1 MSGPTLNHVE
11 VSLVAEKLAL
21 INMKGGVGK
30 STLAVNIAWE
40 FATAPRNLRV
50 LLVDIDPQFNASQ
63 YTVGARQ
70 MDVLLRSDH
79 PTVWDVFEQFT
90 AVPGRTGAGP
100 LNPQDAL
107 VSVYRSRVNN
117 GRIDLMPSRLELSNT
132 LRNPTGKEQLLER
145 AISQIEDNYDVIVL
159 DCAPTESILTTAAY
173 LVSDWILI
181 PVRPEFLSTIGLPL
195 LAQSLT
201 EFEARY
207 PGRSPDVAGIVFNAM
222 SNYSP
227 EEVTSKQEVIAEAA
241 ARHWNVFQREVRY
254 SKSFP
259 KGAREGAPIFMTSYA
274 HSQTKANFRAFA
286 DELAARVGL

>member
-1 MSGPTLNHVE
+1 MSVM
-11 VSLVAEKLAL
+11 AQKLAL

-40 FATAPRNLRV
+40 YATHPRNLRV

-63 YTVGARQ
+63 YTVGATQ
-70 MDVLLRSDH
+70 IENLLQNGH
-79 PTVWDVFEQFT
+79 PTVWDIFEQFT
-90 AVPGRTGAGP
+90 AVPGRTKVGP
-100 LNPQDAL
+100 LNPLDAL

-117 GRIDLMPSRLELSNT
+117 GRVDLIPARLELSNS
-132 LRNPTGKEQLLER
+132 LRNATGKEQLLEL
-145 AISQIEDNYDVIVL
+145 AISQIETCYDVIVL

-181 PVRPEFLSTIGLPL
+181 PVRPEYLSTIGLPL

-201 EFEARY
+201 EFGARY
-207 PGRSPDVAGIVFNAM
+207 PGQAPDIAGIVFNAL

-227 EEVTSKQEVIAEAA
+227 EEVTSRREVVNLAA
-241 ARHWNVFQREVRY
+241 QHGWHVFQRQVRY

-259 KGAREGAPIFMTSYA
+259 KGAREGRPIFSTSYA
-274 HSQTKANFRAFA
+274 HTQTKINFVSFA
-286 DELAARVGL
+286 DELATRIGL

>member
-1 MSGPTLNHVE
+1 M
-11 VSLVAEKLAL
+11 AQKLAL

-40 FATAPRNLRV
+40 FATHPRNLRV
-50 LLVDIDPQFNASQ
+50 LLVDLDPQFNASQ
-63 YTVGARQ
+63 YTIGAGQ
-70 MDVLLRSDH
+70 MNGLLRNGH
-79 PTVWDVFEQFT
+79 PTVWDIFEQFT

-100 LNPQDAL
+100 LNPQNAL

-117 GRIDLMPSRLELSNT
+117 GRIDLMPSRLELSNS

-145 AISQIEDNYDVIVL
+145 AISQIEQNYDAIVL

-181 PVRPEFLSTIGLPL
+181 PVRPEYLSTIGLPL

-207 PGRSPDVAGIVFNAM
+207 PGRSPEIVGIVFNAL

-227 EEVTSKQEVIAEAA
+227 EEVTSRQEVINLAA
-241 ARHWNVFQREVRY
+241 QPQHSWYVFQRQVRY

-259 KGAREGAPIFMTSYA
+259 KGAREGKPIFSTSYA
-274 HSQTKANFRAFA
+274 HTQTKTNFVAFA
-286 DELAARVGL
+286 DELALRIGL